1 MMSKF
6 IMQKVNKHIDTDKVN
21 MSIVETKNSKN
32 IQSDSKNLKLSCIV
46 NLAAVNNIRRINKF
60 HEDVNKKIKNGDIYV
75 SCGETLNQRKNRIKR
90 KFILG
95 FNVIFYLVDF
105 IYKRVLPKLPGIKKI
120 YFAITNGHN
129 RVISKAEILGRLI
142 SCGFEVLEYFE
153 YKNLLYI
160 VTKKISQPAF
170 DMQPSYGLFFQMN
183 RIGYSGKIIGFYKV
197 RTMYPYSEYCQAL
210 IMKDNN
216 LNKSGKFSDDFRI
229 TSWGK
234 FLRKFWIDELP
245 MFINF
250 FKGELNIVG
259 VRPLSENYFSQYPK
273 ELQDLRTK
281 IKPGLI
287 PPYYSDMPNNF
298 EEILESERKYIL
310 KKLKNPLKTDIIYF
324 YKAFFNIVLK
334 GARSQ

>member
-1 MMSKF
+1 MSKF